1 MTLSAS
7 DELRHAPTD
16 DVLWRESVYWNFFD
30 PDRKL
35 GAWIYTWVLPNQN
48 ETGLIVSFYSGSW
61 ADEDIFA
68 QAMAAP
74 GHRLVDGDRWIYA
87 VQQVV
92 ATATA
97 DDFDDFTVGGLHLRR
112 LDPLGRYQ
120 LTWDDGGAGRFE
132 FESRF
137 MTAPYDYAD
146 GYNATPPWLGT
157 NRYHRNHWMTGV
169 LEIGGERLAIDCT
182 GDSDHSWGVRD
193 WEAFSQSPF
202 KMWSFQSDDGRLAAS
217 VLQQGVGG
225 VDVALGYLSIDG
237 DMASAAQVESRAG
250 FDERGVQRDI
260 ELTVTDEKGRVVRA
274 RLAAMA
280 ANIGW
285 GTRETF
291 WGFEGVGEYQ
301 VEGYGRM
308 AGVSSYFWPARVTPA
323 ILASGGAS

>member
-1 MTLSAS
+1 LLKA
-7 DELRHAPTD
+7 
-16 DVLWRESVYWNFFD
+16 
-30 PDRKL
+30 
-35 GAWIYTWVLPNQN
+35 
-48 ETGLIVSFYSGSW
+48 
-61 ADEDIFA
+61 
-68 QAMAAP
+68 
-74 GHRLVDGDRWIYA
+74 
-87 VQQVV
+87 
-92 ATATA
+92 
-97 DDFDDFTVGGLHLRR
+97 DFDDIEFHGMKFRR
-112 LDPLGRYQ
+112 EEELSRYR
-120 LTWDDGGAGRFE
+120 LSLSDDAGNGFDFE
-132 FESRF
+132 TGFLMPPF
-137 MTAPYDYAD
+137 DYAD
-146 GYNATPPWLGT
+146 GVNETPPWLAT
-157 NRYHRNHWMTGV
+157 NRYHRNHV
-169 LEIGGERLAIDCT
+169 IRGELRIAGKTFRIDCT

-202 KMWSFQSDDGRLAAS
+202 KMWSFQSDDGRLGAS

-237 DMASAAQVESRAG
+237 DMASAAQVESRAD